1 MKHSMLKDE
10 PNLSAV
16 ERLAEYTGQVLSF
29 ILDGAH
35 DILPPAEPNPD
46 TAKWAARLVRA
57 WSRERRPHFLLLGLW
72 QPCLVAELRR
82 LLPDDVLLVVSDQ
95 SPQAVRAALT
105 QPDAAV
111 FSHPSAALLCDTS
124 AWAQRLLLD
133 STGIEP
139 ASTFVVIN
147 PLLPAVKRT
156 PYSEMERLL
165 ALHMAEVAR
174 SEKDAPSSL
183 SLAVILHPA
192 EPGLAEFFAAIPAWV
207 EQICVLWD
215 ANEPPS
221 TSALGIA
228 PDPRRIDTAHPL
240 AGDFAAQR
248 NRALGLCRGE
258 WILSLDGDER
268 LPASLW
274 AALPALMARQDFA
287 GYYFQRQTLYP
298 DASSCKMGY
307 GLWPDLQFRL
317 FRNLSGIAYQRP
329 VHEILEGLPGARA
342 VLAAGAIEHYSRLN
356 KTPEELRRKLS
367 VFDGATGGAWGHRL
381 NTEYPSLK
389 RALLPSSVL
398 EFPAR
403 LFMLP

>member
-1 MKHSMLKDE
+1 MLKDK

-16 ERLAEYTGQVLSF
+16 ERLAEYTGRVLSF

-35 DILPPAEPNPD
+35 DILPPAESNPD
-46 TAKWAARLVRA
+46 TAKWAVRLVRA

-82 LLPDDVLLVVSDQ
+82 LLPEDVLLVVSDV
-95 SPQAVRAALT
+95 SPQAVRAVLA
-105 QPDAAV
+105 QPEAAV
-111 FSHPSAALLCDTS
+111 FSYPSAALLCDTS

-133 STGIEP
+133 AVGIAP
-139 ASTFVVIN
+139 PSTFVVIN
-147 PLLPAVKRT
+147 PLLPAAKRDS
-156 PYSEMERLL
+156 YHELERLL
-165 ALHMAEVAR
+165 ALRMAEVTR
-174 SEKDAPSSL
+174 PEKDAPPSL
-183 SLAVILHPA
+183 SLAIILHPA
-192 EPGLAEFFAAIPAWV
+192 EPGLTEFFAAIPAWV

-215 ANEPPS
+215 ASELPS
-221 TSALGIA
+221 ASALGIA
-228 PDPRRIDTAHPL
+228 PDPRRIEAAHPL

-248 NRALGLCRGE
+248 NRALGLCSGE
-258 WILSLDGDER
+258 WVLSLDGDER

-274 AALPALMARQDFA
+274 AALPALMNRQDVS

-298 DASSCKMGY
+298 DAYSCKMGY

-317 FRNLSGIAYQRP
+317 FRNLPGIAYQRP

-389 RALLPSSVL
+389 RALLPSSEL

-403 LFMLP
+403 LIMLP

>member
-1 MKHSMLKDE
+1 MLKE
-10 PNLSAV
+10 KPILPAV

-29 ILDGAH
+29 ILDGAR

-46 TAKWAARLVRA
+46 TPKWAARLVRA
-57 WSRERRPHFLLLGLW
+57 WSRERRPNFLLLGLW
-72 QPCLVAELRR
+72 QTCLAAELRR
-82 LLPDDVLLVVSDQ
+82 LLPDDVLLVVSDV
-95 SPQAVRAALT
+95 SPEAVRAALA
-105 QPDAAV
+105 QPEAAV

-139 ASTFVVIN
+139 ASVFAVIN
-147 PLLPAVKRT
+147 PLLPAAKRD
-156 PYSEMERLL
+156 PYHELERLL
-165 ALHMAEVAR
+165 ALRKAEVAR

-183 SLAVILHPA
+183 SLAIILHPA
-192 EPGLAEFFAAIPAWV
+192 EPGLAEFFAAIPTWV

-215 ANEPPS
+215 ASEPPS
-221 TSALGIA
+221 TSALGIP
-228 PDPRRIDTAHPL
+228 PDPRRIDAAHPL

-258 WILSLDGDER
+258 WVLSLDGDER
-268 LPASLW
+268 LPVSLW
-274 AALPALMARQDFA
+274 AALPALMARQDVA

-317 FRNLSGIAYQRP
+317 FRSQPGIAYQRP
-329 VHEILEGLPGARA
+329 VHEILEGLSGTRA
-342 VLAAGAIEHYSRLN
+342 VLAAGAIEHYNRLN

-381 NTEYPSLK
+381 NTEYPSLA
-389 RALLPSSVL
+389 RALLPSSEL